1 MTNALDR
8 PTILLIGSQGQLGWE
23 LRRGLRSLGRL
34 VCAARRSDA
43 ETLAVDLADPESLR
57 TVIRTAKPA
66 LVVNAAVYSQVDQAE
81 KEPEAA
87 RAVNEIAPGVIQEEA
102 RRLGAAALHYSTD
115 YVFDGSGHRPWQE
128 TDPTNPLSVYGR
140 TKRDGELAVAAAGG
154 AFAILR
160 TSWVYGIHGVNF
172 VKKILKLAAERPML
186 RIVDDQIGAPTSARV
201 LADVSSQ
208 MIAGARGDFA
218 GLLSERGGIFHLCCA
233 GETSWCGFTRVIV
246 ERARALGMALK
257 VETIEPI
264 PATAFPTPA
273 MRPLNSR
280 MSCERL
286 LREYR
291 LVPPSWQ
298 AALDDTLPLL
308 LKWEFGC

>member
-1 MTNALDR
+1 MTLLADR
-8 PTILLIGSQGQLGWE
+8 PKILLIGSQGQLGWE
-23 LRRGLRSLGRL
+23 LRRSLRALGEL

-43 ETLAVDLADPESLR
+43 ETLAVDLAKADSLR
-57 TVIRTAKPA
+57 DAIRTVRPT

-81 KEPEAA
+81 KEPDAA

-102 RRLGAAALHYSTD
+102 KRLGAAALHYSTD
-115 YVFDGSGHRPWQE
+115 YVFDGSGNRPWQE

-154 AFAILR
+154 EYAILR

-172 VKKILKLAAERPML
+172 VKKILKLAAERPTL

-208 MIAGARGDFA
+208 MLAGARGDFA
-218 GLLSERGGIFHLCCA
+218 GLLAERGGIFHLCCA

-246 ERARALGMALK
+246 ERARALGMSLK
-257 VETIEPI
+257 VESIEPI

-273 MRPLNSR
+273 VRPLNSR
-280 MSCERL
+280 LSCAKL
-286 LREYR
+286 QREYQ
-291 LVPPSWQ
+291 LAPPAWQ

>member
-1 MTNALDR
+1 MDR

-23 LRRGLRSLGRL
+23 LRRSLRSLGDL

-43 ETLAVDLADPESLR
+43 ETLTVDLANPDSLR
-57 TVIRTAKPA
+57 DVIREVKPS
-66 LVVNAAVYSQVDQAE
+66 LIVNAAVYSQVDQAE
-81 KEPEAA
+81 KEPGTA
-87 RAVNEIAPGVIQEEA
+87 RAVNELAPGIIQEEA
-102 RRLGAAALHYSTD
+102 RRLDAAALHYSTD
-115 YVFDGSGHRPWQE
+115 YVFDGSGDRPWQE

-172 VKKILKLAAERPML
+172 VKKILKFAAERPTL

-201 LADVSSQ
+201 LADVSAQ
-208 MIAGARGDFA
+208 MLAGGRGDFA
-218 GLLSERGGIFHLCCA
+218 GLLAERGGVFHVCCA

-246 ERARALGMALK
+246 ERARALGRSLK
-257 VETIEPI
+257 VESIEPI

-273 MRPLNSR
+273 VRPLNSR
-280 MSCERL
+280 LSCARL
-286 LREYR
+286 QREYG
-291 LVPPSWQ
+291 LAPPTWQ